1 MDHGSFLPSKKISCC
16 PKFSFQLLGFSGK
29 KTMLDPHRLLLH
41 ALFLLFSLHSFG
53 SSDGLPEAPC
63 CKRPSL
69 AQIFLHSPDEVVI
82 GELVNRVSLVP
93 RVLELNESS
102 ATLEQ
107 TLSSLWSA
115 SKVESSAMLLLYAS
129 WCPFSKLMR
138 PLFDTMSSIYPSVYH
153 IAVEE
158 SSVRPSVLSKYGV
171 NSFPTLIHLTSKSRT
186 RFHGSKDLKNLA
198 SFYKDMTG
206 FSPEVQGSSEA
217 LILHSSQG
225 RSPAGM
231 CPYISPEKLLEGNM
245 YLTLAAC
252 FLALRLAFLLLPVAT
267 KSLKWWWERS
277 VANLFTS
284 RRQSTTSSSSS
295 HSSVSDGNPRAA
307 EIGEDLPRR
316 NRRAHESGTG
326 NRWASSSTSFSPVP
340 IGLARPKS
348 QHLYE

>member
-1 MDHGSFLPSKKISCC
+1 
-16 PKFSFQLLGFSGK
+16 
-29 KTMLDPHRLLLH
+29 MLDPHRLLLH

-93 RVLELNESS
+93 RLNESS

-107 TLSSLWSA
+107 TLSSLWSV
-115 SKVESSAMLLLYAS
+115 SKEESSAMLLLYAS

-158 SSVRPSVLSKYGV
+158 SSVRPRYGKR
-171 NSFPTLIHLTSKSRT
+171 SWIKLTETHKNVSMHAVFSR
-186 RFHGSKDLKNLA
+186 R
-198 SFYKDMTG
+198 

-225 RSPAGM
+225 RPPAGM

-277 VANLFTS
+277 VVNLFTS
-284 RRQSTTSSSSS
+284 RRQSTTSSSSSS

-316 NRRAHESGTG
+316 NRRAQESGTG